1 MQIRLGQDL
10 CMGIGKEAS
19 WAARPTMFKPL
30 TVLQQSLAQ
39 IPMRRHRQELGRGQ
53 FATKSQL
60 IHSHIGGD
68 ISWQMAFGHGDDL
81 LASGINSDWRSQ
93 NISGLVN
100 SLPRGTR
107 LSWLVP
113 DTVPDTPPP
122 SFSLLQRFDKR
133 DAWQHFQGLKVSRL
147 RLTISAGGEVV
158 MGATMIG
165 KDMAHATRP
174 ISALANHMPDVTA
187 SPAFNLNLAPSS
199 VAIEPLDGASRTLQS
214 TGDFA
219 LSHLAIS
226 VSRGGMAP
234 LFGLSAM
241 PPIGIA
247 NGVLAIHGQLQLLY
261 TPSLASVLRENQ
273 RLKIQLSVYDG
284 SGHVLVILLP
294 DSLVTNS
301 DIETSSPAMPTMLK
315 IQFESRHI
323 SKSPSSPPLI
333 ALGMAELDA
342 G

>member
-1 MQIRLGQDL
+1 MQMRLGQDL

-19 WAARPTMFKPL
+19 WAARPKMFKHL

-81 LASGINSDWRSQ
+81 LASVINGDWHSQ

-113 DTVPDTPPP
+113 DAVPDTPPP

-147 RLTISAGGEVV
+147 RLTIGLGGEVV
-158 MGATMIG
+158 TGATLIG
-165 KDMAHATRP
+165 KGMALATRP
-174 ISALANHMPDVTA
+174 VSVLGNKMPDVVA
-187 SPAFNLNLAPSS
+187 NPVFNLNLAPSTL
-199 VAIEPLDGASRTLQS
+199 AIKPLDRASRALQS
-214 TGDFA
+214 TSDFA

-247 NGVLAIHGQLQLLY
+247 DGVLAIHGHLHLLY
-261 TPSLASVLRENQ
+261 TPSLASMLRENQ
-273 RLKIQLSVYDG
+273 RLKMQLSVYDG
-284 SGHVLVILLP
+284 SGHILVILLP

-301 DIETSSPAMPTMLK
+301 DIETSSPAMPTILRV
-315 IQFESRHI
+315 QFESRHI
-323 SKSPSSPPLI
+323 SKSPSSTPLI

>member
-1 MQIRLGQDL
+1 MQMRLGQDL

-19 WAARPTMFKPL
+19 WATRPTIFKPL

-53 FATKSQL
+53 FVTKSQL

-81 LASGINSDWRSQ
+81 LASIINSDWRSQ
-93 NISGLVN
+93 NLSGLVN

-113 DTVPDTPPP
+113 NAVPDTPPP

-133 DAWQHFQGLKVSRL
+133 DYWQHCQGLKVSRL
-147 RLTISAGGEVV
+147 RLTIGAGGEMV
-158 MGATMIG
+158 MGATVIG
-165 KDMAHATRP
+165 KGMTHATRP
-174 ISALANHMPDVTA
+174 VSVLGNKMPDATA
-187 SPAFNLNLAPSS
+187 SPAFNLNLAPSTL
-199 VAIEPLDGASRTLQS
+199 AIQPLDRASRALQS
-214 TGDFA
+214 TSDFA

-226 VSRGGMAP
+226 LARGGMAP
-234 LFGLSAM
+234 LFGLSTI

-247 NGVLAIHGQLQLLY
+247 DGVLTIHGHLQLLY

-284 SGHVLVILLP
+284 SGHILVILLP

-301 DIETSSPAMPTMLK
+301 DIETSSPAMPTMLRV
-315 IQFESRHI
+315 QFESCPTLQR
-323 SKSPSSPPLI
+323 PSSTPLI

-342 G
+342 S